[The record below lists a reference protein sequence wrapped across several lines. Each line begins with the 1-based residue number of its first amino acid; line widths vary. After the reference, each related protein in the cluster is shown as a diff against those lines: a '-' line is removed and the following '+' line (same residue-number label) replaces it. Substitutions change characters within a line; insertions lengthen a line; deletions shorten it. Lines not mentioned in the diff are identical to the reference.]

1 MDQIRKQV
9 DRARR
14 RLWAELF
21 FGRLVKCWF
30 VALLVATIAVAVPK
44 VMTIENLPA
53 QWSAWWLGGAVALGL
68 VVALAWTMI
77 RGRSEF
83 DAAVEID
90 RRFDLKERVAS
101 SLSLPSE
108 AIETPAGRALV
119 QDAERAIRRLD
130 IDEQFRIRV
139 GRSAWLPLVP
149 ALVALVLVGFVDNKA
164 AQSAANPAVAALSP
178 KVLTNTTKQ
187 LRKKLTDIAKKPA
200 KKGLKDAQA
209 LLLEMDKE
217 LQKLEKQTKPVD
229 RRQVMVRFNNLA
241 KQLAERREKLGGT
254 NELKRQLAG
263 MKDLGN
269 GPADK
274 MAEAM
279 KSGNWDQANQELK
292 KLAEKLKTGK
302 LDEASRK
309 QLAEQLKRME
319 QKLAEAAAQRQQAIE
334 DLQKQIEDQKRSGN
348 LAKAGELQ
356 QKLDR
361 MMRQQKQAQQ
371 LQQMAQ
377 QMAQAQQALEKGD
390 QQAAAESMAQ
400 MMQQM
405 QQMQAEMDANSAEAE
420 MLNMAMEQLEASKES
435 MACENCEGAGCSEC
449 QGGLNEEMSDRGRFS
464 DFADGAAIGAAGRRA
479 EERTDTGFR
488 NSQVKQNPRQGAAVI
503 TGEADGPTIRGD
515 VREAIRQEME
525 AAEAADADALVIEQM
540 PKTQRE
546 NAEDYFNRFREGE

>member
-1 MDQIRKQV
+1 MDQILKQV

-14 RLWAELF
+14 RLWVELF
-21 FGRLVKCWF
+21 FSRLVKCWF
-30 VALLVATIAVAVPK
+30 AALLVATIAVAVPK
-44 VMTIENLPA
+44 LVAIEGLPA
-53 QWSAWWLGGAVALGL
+53 QWSAWWLGGSVAAGLGVAL
-68 VVALAWTMI
+68 VWTMI
-77 RGRSEF
+77 RGRTEF

-108 AIETPAGRALV
+108 ARETPAGQALV
-119 QDAERAIRRLD
+119 HDAERAIRRLD
-130 IDEQFRIRV
+130 IDERFRIRV
-139 GRSAWLPLVP
+139 GRGAWLPLAP
-149 ALVALVLVGFVDNKA
+149 ALVALLLVGFVDNKA
-164 AQSAANPAVAALSP
+164 AQSAANPTVAALSP
-178 KVLTNTTKQ
+178 KVLSNTTKK
-187 LRKKLTDIAKKPA
+187 LRNKLNDIAKKPP

-217 LQKLEKQTKPVD
+217 LQKLEKADKPVD
-229 RRQVMVRFNNLA
+229 RKQVMVRFNNLA

-279 KSGNWDQANQELK
+279 KSGDWNKASQELQ
-292 KLAEKLKTGK
+292 KLADQLKAGK
-302 LDEASRK
+302 LDEASRR

-319 QKLAEAAAQRQQAIE
+319 QKLAEASAQRQQAIE
-334 DLQKQIEDQKRSGN
+334 DLQKQIEQQKRNGN
-348 LAKAGELQ
+348 LAKAGEMQ

-405 QQMQAEMDANSAEAE
+405 QQMQAEMDANSAESE

-435 MACENCEGAGCSEC
+435 MACESCEGEGCSEC
-449 QGGLNEEMSDRGRFS
+449 QGGLNQQMRQGGGYN
-464 DFADGAAIGAAGRRA
+464 DFADGAAEGAAGRRA

-503 TGEADGPTIRGD
+503 TGEADGPTIRGN
-515 VREAIRQEME
+515 VREAVREEME
-525 AAEAADADALVIEQM
+525 AAEADDSEALVIEQM

-546 NAEDYFNRFREGE
+546 NAEDYFNRFRDGE